1 MVFSLVGTK
10 GIRLWLFCSFARVR
24 LIFAWDNFFLHFLH
38 KTGWLQS
45 SISGDAEEMLAIII
59 IWTSEHLTWRKCF
72 SWCLTYWCQSVS
84 HIFVCHLRGKSY
96 YWLSIMYLIGIMPYQ
111 IPRWKDSVALSQDM
125 GRRCGNFSLS
135 WSCSSWRSPSAYRQC
150 SSSVWSPS

>member
-59 IWTSEHLTWRKCF
+59 KSERLNI
-72 SWCLTYWCQSVS
+72 SPEGSVS
-84 HIFVCHLRGKSY
+84 L
-96 YWLSIMYLIGIMPYQ
+96 
-111 IPRWKDSVALSQDM
+111 DA
-125 GRRCGNFSLS
+125 
-135 WSCSSWRSPSAYRQC
+135 
-150 SSSVWSPS
+150 